1 MSHSA
6 KKPYKIIGAYDS
18 ETTNIIDKGKGKIA
32 FPILHQLGIMQNTN
46 IESVTPDNVETCTK
60 VFIYRHCVD
69 LYAHFDRII
78 EQDLPFVPV
87 IACHNLSF
95 DMYGLS
101 SWLSTHDVK
110 VLAKSERKPI
120 TFSIVVDGQIK
131 LVIWDTLIFTQKSL
145 DYLGKTCGYEKMSGK
160 WDYDLI
166 RTPDTTLTD
175 KELEYATH
183 DIYALLAYLGYWC
196 RVNPDISPALLGQ
209 RVVTKTGVVRIRRLQ
224 RLGKIKSSKLNKSV
238 GKYWVMQNKSNQP
251 KTDDELFTMN
261 ACTRGGFTF
270 VSSVNASIPY
280 DLDDSMRVYGYDA
293 TSQHPAQIVSHRY
306 PDRFR
311 AASVDELDVAAQ
323 IIMTKTTDDLLA
335 HYDKP
340 FPVAVNACYK
350 FDNLRVKKGSI
361 FDRYGIAPLASA
373 RCREYAY
380 DANYE
385 DNQQQAEFRHYLSE
399 NGYKDRVIN
408 GSFLFGK
415 LVAAET
421 AYLYVTEL
429 SLWEISQS
437 YEWDSLAPVHG
448 YITTRFSRPSD
459 MAALSVMSFYEA
471 KNAFKQA
478 KTDYEKHGTIYN
490 ETDLIRLGIPE
501 FVASDMKDGLA
512 SENIIA
518 STYLGLKADL
528 NALFGIEACNEYR
541 RDTVLDSSGISYT
554 GDYGICNAP
563 KTPKAWYQ
571 MGQRIV
577 GWSRVAQILVMQLI
591 SPFIETVVNGDTDS
605 IKFIARIA
613 NIKQIENAIHVYSGA
628 IDKAKA
634 KTCTRVKRCYPQY
647 YNSLDFIGHYVQEFT
662 TGRYCAS
669 WNKAYV
675 IADDNE
681 CRFTLAGIPA
691 KRGIDQIAGA
701 YMCEHGYKAMCNLF
715 LGYNVTYTYDL
726 IRLHARKFPEWGN
739 VAYLDVQDYTG
750 NKTRVCE
757 TESLCLYPMSKTIN
771 DTGNKENAANMKQAL
786 KNNSHVNTEPVMITG
801 KGIVYIRDVLN
812 NG

>member
-1 MSHSA
+1 MSH
-6 KKPYKIIGAYDS
+6 KERKPYKIIGAYDS
-18 ETTNIIDKGKGKIA
+18 ETTNIVDKGKGKTA
-32 FPILHQLGIMQNTN
+32 FPILHQLGILQNTN
-46 IESVTPDNVETCTK
+46 IETVTPDNVETCTK
-60 VFIYRHCVD
+60 VFMYRHCID
-69 LYAHFDRII
+69 LYSHFDRII

-145 DYLGKTCGYEKMSGK
+145 DYLGKECGYEKMTGA

-166 RTPDTTLTD
+166 RTPET
-175 KELEYATH
+175 ELSASEMSYATH

-209 RVVTKTGVVRIRRLQ
+209 RVVTKTGIVRTRRAQ
-224 RLGKIKSSKLNKSV
+224 RLGKVKSSKLKKSV
-238 GKYWVMQNKSNQP
+238 GKYWIMQNKANQP

-280 DLDDSMRVYGYDA
+280 DLDNDMHVYGYDA

-311 AASVDELDVAAQ
+311 VAGVDELDVAAQ
-323 IIMTKTTDDLLA
+323 IIMTKTTQDLLE

-350 FDNLRVKKGSI
+350 FDNLRIKKGSI
-361 FDRYGIAPLASA
+361 FADYGIAPLASA
-373 RCREYAY
+373 RCKEYAY

-385 DNQQQAEFRHYLSE
+385 DNQQQAEFRQYISE

-415 LVAAET
+415 LVSADS

-429 SLWEISQS
+429 ALWEIAQS
-437 YEWDSLAPVHG
+437 YEWDTLTPVHG
-448 YITTRFSRPSD
+448 YITTRFARPSD
-459 MAALSVMSFYEA
+459 MAVLSVMNFYEA
-471 KNAFKQA
+471 KNEYKQA
-478 KTDYEKHGTIYN
+478 RHDYYDTGTITN
-490 ETDLIRLGIPE
+490 GEKLLQLGIPS
-501 FVASDMKDGLA
+501 FVVEGMKD
-512 SENIIA
+512 SRIA
-518 STYLGLKADL
+518 DNVVESTYLGLKADL

-591 SPFIETVVNGDTDS
+591 SPYIETVVNGDTDS
-605 IKFIARIA
+605 IKFIASIDSIA
-613 NIKQIENAIHVYSGA
+613 QIENAIHVYSRA

-634 KTCTRVKRCYPQY
+634 KTCNRAKRCYPQY
-647 YNSLDFIGHYVQEFT
+647 YNSLDFIGHYVQEFI

-681 CRFTLAGIPA
+681 CHFTLAGIPA
-691 KRGIDQIAGA
+691 KRGIDGIASA
-701 YMCEHGYKAMCNLF
+701 YMCEHGYKAMCDLF

-726 IRLHARKFPEWGN
+726 IHLHARKFPEWGN
-739 VAYLDVQDYTG
+739 IAYLDVQDYKG
-750 NKTRVCE
+750 DKAKVCE

-771 DTGNKENAANMKQAL
+771 DTSNKENAANMKQAL
-786 KNNSHVNTEPVMITG
+786 INNNHVNTAPVMITG
-801 KGIVYIRDVLN
+801 NDIIYIKDVLN
-812 NG
+812 HG